1 MQILKFGGY
10 QAPASIHNR
19 AAERFGAAL
28 QARMGGEVAFE
39 LIGNVL
45 DLGRKSG
52 ELPEMVESGE
62 LDFCYI
68 STVRFSRPVPEL
80 QLLELPFVVKDRPSI
95 IRALDG
101 KLGALLERRM
111 LENTPFRALGFW
123 DNGFRHISSVRPI
136 RRPEDCRGMT
146 IRTQI
151 SDLHVECFR
160 MLGFEPL
167 PVDIKVF
174 VEEIATG
181 KYQAQDNPL
190 TNTYN
195 FGVHRYQ
202 PHITLTGHLWGASA
216 FIWKQAAY
224 DRWPGK
230 LQDAVRAA
238 AREATAYQHELA
250 AAEDGEIMAKLDPR
264 EVEVIELTA
273 DERAA
278 FVAAVQPLLAQY
290 RKTLGSEL
298 FAYVDDGSLG

>member
-1 MQILKFGGY
+1 MLTLKFGGY

-28 QARMGGEVAFE
+28 KARLGNEVAVE

-45 DLGRKSG
+45 ELGRQSG

-68 STVRFSRPVPEL
+68 STVRFSKAVPEL
-80 QLLELPFVVKDRPSI
+80 KLVELPFVVKDRPSI

-101 KLGALLERRM
+101 ALGALLERRM
-111 LENTPFRALGFW
+111 LESTPFRALGFW

-136 RRPEDCRGMT
+136 HRPEDCRGMT
-146 IRTQI
+146 IRTQL

-160 MLGFEPL
+160 ALGFEPL
-167 PVDIKVF
+167 PVDVKVF
-174 VEEIATG
+174 VDEIATG

-202 PHITLTGHLWGASA
+202 PHITLTGHFWGASA
-216 FIWKQAAY
+216 FICRQATY
-224 DRWPGK
+224 DRWTPA
-230 LQDAVRAA
+230 LRAAVDAA
-238 AREATAYQHELA
+238 AREATAFQHELA
-250 AAEDGEIMAKLDPR
+250 AAEDAQIMAKIDPR
-264 EVEVIELTA
+264 EVEIIELTA
-273 DERAA
+273 KEHAA
-278 FVAAVQPLLAQY
+278 FVAAVQPLLAKY
-290 RKTLGSEL
+290 RAALGPEL
-298 FAYVDDGSLG
+298 FAYLE

>member
-1 MQILKFGGY
+1 MQTLKFGGY

-28 QARMGGEVAFE
+28 KARLGNEIAFE

-68 STVRFSRPVPEL
+68 STVRFSKAVPEL
-80 QLLELPFVVKDRPSI
+80 QLVELPFVVKDRPSI
-95 IRALDG
+95 IRALEG
-101 KLGALLERRM
+101 RLGALLERRM

-136 RRPEDCRGMT
+136 HRPEDCRGMT
-146 IRTQI
+146 IRTQL

-160 MLGFEPL
+160 TLGFEPL
-167 PVDIKVF
+167 PVDVKVF
-174 VEEIATG
+174 VDEIATG

-195 FGVHRYQ
+195 FGVYRYQ
-202 PHITLTGHLWGASA
+202 PHITLTGHFWGASA
-216 FIWKQAAY
+216 FICRQATY
-224 DRWPGK
+224 DRWTPA
-230 LQDAVRAA
+230 LRAAVDAA
-238 AREATAYQHELA
+238 AREATAFQHELA
-250 AAEDGEIMAKLDPR
+250 AAEDAEIMAKLDPR
-264 EVEVIELTA
+264 EVEVIALTA
-273 DERAA
+273 EEHAA
-278 FVAAVQPLLAQY
+278 FVAAVQPLLAKY
-290 RKTLGSEL
+290 RAALGPEL
-298 FAYVDDGSLG
+298 FAYLE

>member
-1 MQILKFGGY
+1 MLTLKFGGY

-28 QARMGGEVAFE
+28 KARLGNEVTFE

-45 DLGRKSG
+45 ELGRQSG

-68 STVRFSRPVPEL
+68 STVRFSKAVPEL
-80 QLLELPFVVKDRPSI
+80 KLVELPFVVKDRPSI

-101 KLGALLERRM
+101 ALGALLGRRM
-111 LENTPFRALGFW
+111 LESTPFRALGFW

-136 RRPEDCRGMT
+136 HRPEDCRGMT
-146 IRTQI
+146 IRTQL

-160 MLGFEPL
+160 ALGFEPL
-167 PVDIKVF
+167 PVDVKVF
-174 VEEIATG
+174 VDEIATG

-202 PHITLTGHLWGASA
+202 PHITLTGHFWGASA
-216 FIWKQAAY
+216 FICRQATY
-224 DRWPGK
+224 DRWTPA
-230 LQDAVRAA
+230 LRAAVDAA
-238 AREATAYQHELA
+238 AREATAFQHELA
-250 AAEDGEIMAKLDPR
+250 AAEDAQIMAKIDPR
-264 EVEVIELTA
+264 EVEIIELTA
-273 DERAA
+273 KEHAA
-278 FVAAVQPLLAQY
+278 FVAAVQPLLAKY
-290 RKTLGSEL
+290 RAALGPEL
-298 FAYVDDGSLG
+298 FAYLE